1 MNVMTQPIGELTDRM
16 REIFG
21 LVVESYL
28 ERGLPIGSKAL
39 AGSISLSPASI
50 RGVMQELEERGLLT
64 HPHTSAGRIPT
75 ESGLRLF
82 VDGIMQAAAPDPRE
96 RREIER
102 QIARDQPIE
111 DALAAASAALSGL
124 SHAAGIVLAP
134 KRELTLR
141 QLNFVQLSDTRAL
154 AVLVGVDGSVENR
167 VVSLDGA
174 ITPAALTEVSNFI
187 NARLVGLTIA
197 EAEARLRA
205 EIRERKEAIDA
216 AAAELVASGLA
227 AWSQDH
233 ARRPVLIVRGQANLI
248 DASAADDLDRVR
260 RLLDELEEAQEIA
273 HVLEGAR
280 RALRLVGDRRPL
292 SREPRRGGRR
302 CRRDRPD
309 AVELCPRGAHGGFH
323 SQSPN
328 EIDGMTE
335 GKLHDEAEEIRKETA
350 EAAPEVAEHDR
361 VAELER
367 QLEEAKSKALY
378 AAAETQ
384 NVRRRLEAE
393 KEQASS
399 YAAAGFAR
407 DMLAIKDHLDRAL
420 AAVSDELRAD
430 KTAAQFL
437 AGIEATSRELD
448 AVFQRNGVTRIK
460 SVGEALD
467 PHRHQ
472 AMVELP
478 SAEAEPGTIVE
489 ELQTGYMMKD
499 RLLRP
504 ALVGVAKKPD

>member
-1 MNVMTQPIGELTDRM
+1 MRMTQPIGELTDRM

-21 LVVESYL
+21 RVVESYL

-197 EAEARLRA
+197 EAEARPRA

-280 RALRLVGDRRPL
+280 DAPGCRIFIGSEKRNVVVSRP
-292 SREPRRGGRR
+292 
-302 CRRDRPD
+302 
-309 AVELCPRGAHGGFH
+309 
-323 SQSPN
+323 
-328 EIDGMTE
+328 
-335 GKLHDEAEEIRKETA
+335 
-350 EAAPEVAEHDR
+350 
-361 VAELER
+361 
-367 QLEEAKSKALY
+367 
-378 AAAETQ
+378 
-384 NVRRRLEAE
+384 
-393 KEQASS
+393 
-399 YAAAGFAR
+399 
-407 DMLAIKDHLDRAL
+407 
-420 AAVSDELRAD
+420 
-430 KTAAQFL
+430 
-437 AGIEATSRELD
+437 AGIASPYRGSPG
-448 AVFQRNGVTRIK
+448 AGGGV
-460 SVGEALD
+460 
-467 PHRHQ
+467 
-472 AMVELP
+472 
-478 SAEAEPGTIVE
+478 
-489 ELQTGYMMKD
+489 
-499 RLLRP
+499 
-504 ALVGVAKKPD
+504 